1 MPKRSRKPL
10 SDPNR
15 AALSIVEQATSDED
29 TIQAEIEAE
38 AKAAVKDPAAVALGR
53 RGGLKGGPARKAALT
68 PEQRKRAAEKAAAAR
83 WRKKGFRS

>member
-1 MPKRSRKPL
+1 MLKRSRKPL

-38 AKAAVKDPAAVALGR
+38 ALAAGKDPAAVALGR

-68 PEQRKRAAEKAAAAR
+68 SAQRKEAAQKAAAAR
-83 WRKKGFRS
+83 WAKK